1 MRTLLLALSL
11 VVCVP
16 AFAQL
21 DLGRI
26 INRAVDTGRKLA
38 EANRDMTAEEEVALG
53 EGITMGFLG
62 ASPLHGDASL
72 QRYVNRIGRWL
83 ASNSGRPDLPWSFGV
98 IDTETLN
105 AFAMPGGAVIV
116 SSGLLRRLGG
126 ESELAGVLAHEVA
139 HVVKRHQLA
148 AIQSSANTNIL
159 GDVLKDEAAARIG
172 RGRDVAGLKRR
183 LNDAGFELAKSGVI
197 LRPLDRSM
205 EYEADRLGVVIAAR
219 SGYDPYGLVAVLSML
234 AQAKGD
240 GSGASIFDTHPA
252 AAERIAELEKFVPSV
267 LDQYAAQ
274 PRNEARFRQAVKAL
288 R

>member
-1 MRTLLLALSL
+1 MRALLTILALAA
-11 VVCVP
+11 CVP
-16 AFAQL
+16 AQAQL

-26 INRAVDTGRKLA
+26 LNRAVDTGRKLA
-38 EANRDMTAEEEVALG
+38 DANRDMTTEEEVALG

-62 ASPLHGDASL
+62 ASPLHGDANL

-83 ASNSGRPDLPWSFGV
+83 AVNSERPDLPWTFGV

-105 AFAMPGGAVIV
+105 AFAMPGGSVVV
-116 SSGLLRRLGG
+116 SSGLIRRLTS
-126 ESELAGVLAHEVA
+126 ESELAGVLAHEIA
-139 HVVKRHQLA
+139 HVVKRHQLS

-159 GDVLKDEAAARIG
+159 GDVLKEEAASRIG
-172 RGRDVAGLKRR
+172 RGRDFAGLKQR
-183 LNDAGFELAKSGVI
+183 LNDAGFELAKSGAI
-197 LRPLDRSM
+197 LRPIDRSM
-205 EYEADRLGVVIAAR
+205 EYEADRLGVIIAAR

-252 AAERIAELEKFVPSV
+252 AAERIAELEGFVPSV
-267 LDQYAAQ
+267 LDRYASQ
-274 PRNEARFRQAVKAL
+274 PRNEQRFRQAVGAL